1 MNMLEFPLP
10 DNLNG
15 EQLKDELGAEQVYV
29 REETLVVI
37 GNLDRTFIEN
47 GIKNHIPQ
55 LPKPITVA
63 EKLAS
68 VGLSVEDLKSALGI

>member
-1 MNMLEFPLP
+1 MLEFPLP